1 MFTRSLQIHIV
12 KIQRIQHERTHI
24 HSRTHRVKH
33 SGKEDSEFKR
43 CFCFPWQD
51 SWSADVC
58 HSLVD
63 WGWLGLHQARPDR
76 QGEKT
81 VHGRHSSAGQCC
93 PSVCLFTVVI
103 PLQVSVVRL
112 SVCSRSS
119 FLCRSVLSVCLSVH
133 GRHSSSGQC
142 CPSVY
147 LFMVVIPL
155 QVSVVRL
162 SVCSWSS
169 FLCRLVLS
177 VCLFMVVIPLQ
188 VSVVRLSVHGR
199 HSSSGQCCPSVC
211 LFMVVI
217 PLQVSVVR
225 LSVCSQSSFLCR
237 SVLSVCLF
245 MVVIPLQVSVIR
257 LSVCPWSSLLCRSV
271 LSVCLSVHGRQTHV
285 CLDKTFVAA
294 KMILVAAP
302 TSDSA
307 MGLTSYLQ
315 TDE

>member
-112 SVCSRSS
+112 SVCSWSS
-119 FLCRSVLSVCLSVH
+119 FLCRSVL
-133 GRHSSSGQC
+133 
-142 CPSVY
+142 
-147 LFMVVIPL
+147 F
-155 QVSVVRL
+155 
-162 SVCSWSS
+162 
-169 FLCRLVLS
+169 
-177 VCLFMVVIPLQ
+177 
-188 VSVVRLSVHGR
+188 
-199 HSSSGQCCPSVC
+199 
-211 LFMVVI
+211 
-217 PLQVSVVR
+217 
-225 LSVCSQSSFLCR
+225 
-237 SVLSVCLF
+237 
-245 MVVIPLQVSVIR
+245 
-257 LSVCPWSSLLCRSV
+257 
-271 LSVCLSVHGRQTHV
+271 VCLSVHGRQTHV

-307 MGLTSYLQ
+307 MGLTSDLQ

>member
-12 KIQRIQHERTHI
+12 KIQRIQHEHTHI

-63 WGWLGLHQARPDR
+63 WGWLGLHQACPDR

-133 GRHSSSGQC
+133 GRHSSA
-142 CPSVY
+142 
-147 LFMVVIPL
+147 
-155 QVSVVRL
+155 
-162 SVCSWSS
+162 
-169 FLCRLVLS
+169 
-177 VCLFMVVIPLQ
+177 
-188 VSVVRLSVHGR
+188 
-199 HSSSGQCCPSVC
+199 GQCCPSVC

-225 LSVCSQSSFLCR
+225 LSVCSWSSFLCR
-237 SVLSVCLF
+237 SVLSVCL
-245 MVVIPLQVSVIR
+245 SVHGR
-257 LSVCPWSSLLCRSV
+257 HSSAGQCCPSVCSWSSFLCRSVLSVCLSVHGHHYSAGQCCPSVCSWSSFLCRSV